1 MQGKRSGAVRH
12 GASQRRTV
20 VVAALPA
27 ANPYAEELRKT
38 AGQPL
43 LCCLKRVR
51 CTRRGAAPPSAKQH
65 PGWAVH
71 FTERGFLMRPILH
84 TALVLGVH
92 HCNPWC

>member
-1 MQGKRSGAVRH
+1 MHRSYCLSSKTHEGNWATQGRRSGAVRH
-12 GASQRRTV
+12 GASQRRAM

-51 CTRRGAAPPSAKQH
+51 CT
-65 PGWAVH
+65 
-71 FTERGFLMRPILH
+71 
-84 TALVLGVH
+84 
-92 HCNPWC
+92 